1 MATEADDVPDPTSVL
16 KREVEGKEMT
26 SELSNITVSE
36 GPQEEK
42 RKIESWLSQ
51 PPEMMEFLGKTGT
64 EEVGDD
70 DEVADTNVI
79 NKGNGETDEGDVFSK
94 SLSVTDEK
102 SERFTEHSQMTLEGE
117 KSMASIDPV
126 GTEMDPEMIRPT
138 IDKDRKNKHGS
149 SLLDAP
155 VEETTSEKA
164 GPDVGEFVEENMS
177 LSSKEASQ
185 EAVELTEKIN
195 DSTSNED
202 VFFHEVDN
210 LETSAKESESGMKD
224 IVKESRQ
231 EILENIA
238 TADSDQS
245 KTSMLDEIDDKK
257 NDVSFGQPLD
267 SPEDNV
273 VVEEQDKTETSTHEE
288 QSGHSHMQ
296 KTEREAPADSK
307 EIETEGATK
316 YAEVITNIEEQRP
329 AGSPEE
335 ISGEERN
342 DETVISYDIDKNE
355 TDRKSVV

>member
-1 MATEADDVPDPTSVL
+1 
-16 KREVEGKEMT
+16 MT

-117 KSMASIDPV
+117 KSTASIDPV
-126 GTEMDPEMIRPT
+126 GIEMDPEMIRPT
-138 IDKDRKNKHGS
+138 IDKDRKNEHGS

-164 GPDVGEFVEENMS
+164 GPDVGEFVEENI
-177 LSSKEASQ
+177 SSKEASQ

-210 LETSAKESESGMKD
+210 LETSDKESESGMKD
-224 IVKESRQ
+224 IVKESQ
-231 EILENIA
+231 QEAEHKNEILEDIA

-245 KTSMLDEIDDKK
+245 KTSKLDEIDDKK

-273 VVEEQDKTETSTHEE
+273 VVEEQEKTETSTHEE

-335 ISGEERN
+335 IAGEERK

-355 TDRKSVV
+355 TQEVNVRVTAISNC